1 MVVVFIALLAI
12 AYIINILKIVLNGKE
27 EKEKEQGLE
36 NKEIVQI
43 KEVEGTPPK
52 EADDKELVAVIA
64 AAIASSLGVAI
75 PQIRIKTIRR
85 INTLS
90 PAWSEAGRKEQIT
103 NRL

>member
-1 MVVVFIALLAI
+1 MGITFLALLSI
-12 AYIINILKIVLNGKE
+12 AYIIEILRLAVNGKKKEEGKE
-27 EKEKEQGLE
+27 EILE
-36 NKEIVQI
+36 IESREAI
-43 KEVEGTPPK
+43 KEAPK
-52 EADDKELVAVIA
+52 QTTDDKELVAVIA